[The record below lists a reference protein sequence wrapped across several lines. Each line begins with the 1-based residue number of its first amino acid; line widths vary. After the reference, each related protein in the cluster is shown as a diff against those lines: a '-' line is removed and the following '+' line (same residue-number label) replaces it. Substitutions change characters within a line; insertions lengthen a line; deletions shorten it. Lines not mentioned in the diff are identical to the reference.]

1 MAAER
6 AADITTGDGAMWGCR
21 LGGLRVLTPTL
32 SPVGG
37 ELAGLLGGGAL
48 NSASVDRRPSLEAK
62 RLKPRAV
69 MVLAET

>member
-6 AADITTGDGAMWGCR
+6 AADITTGDGAIWGCSL

-37 ELAGLLGGGAL
+37 EPAGLLGGGVL
-48 NSASVDRRPSLEAK
+48 NSPAVEAAPE
-62 RLKPRAV
+62 RLTMP
-69 MVLAET
+69 AE